1 MTRLDRFLALAVFLI
16 ALTVYALTLTP
27 SLSYLSPDGSELATV
42 PYILGLA
49 HSPGYPLYTGLG
61 FLFSRLLPLGDVA
74 YRINLMSAVLGALA
88 AAGVYGLLV
97 RILPESIPPL
107 WRRAA
112 AALPALLLAFSKTF
126 WAQSLIAEVYAP
138 NAAGIVL
145 TLIALLRWER
155 TRRRLDFFL
164 FALAFGLS
172 LGLHLSDLGFGPAFI
187 LFILLCLFEPV
198 DQHGGAPEKTPTV
211 IASPAPAFPA
221 REVFT
226 PGDHRRSSLGGQAP
240 RRGRGSEATPA
251 YPQPGQAKPVL
262 WSSGQS
268 PAFSKREIALPRLRR
283 GGAGA
288 SLPEPALERSEG
300 VARKDSLHPVR
311 SLLSVAAIGLLG
323 FALGAA
329 QFAWLPIQSG
339 TLIDRAMLRSAPT
352 TLVGIYNY
360 TLGAFPNFKFAF
372 PLTALPDRLVIY
384 LDLLNQQFGLAGVG
398 LGIAGLC
405 SLLARRT
412 RYFFLLVGMY
422 LVEIWFFIQYSAFDL
437 DVFFIPAHMLWAV
450 FIGFGVFELIHAAQ
464 FFLASVGAQ
473 SQRADTT
480 KPMTV
485 VAGCAMILFAAVPLR
500 NNWAANDFSGDT
512 AVNDFYAG
520 VWGVLPEN
528 SALVTQSGVF
538 GYDAFYWQL
547 VYGTRADVL
556 LPLLPGPNPSAR
568 DFAGRDLFTTT
579 RALSGNQGPGAL
591 PAGLLKGNYWTVPV
605 LFGQQPEESFGR
617 RETLVLYHLTADPPP
632 LLEADPHPQFA
643 AAGDLGPVQ
652 LLGFDLSARRIESG
666 DVLTVK
672 FYWRLQ
678 SVASIRVE
686 TRLGERT
693 LEQHEIGFGL
703 LGRYAQTV
711 PLPPASVVSD
721 SFALVIPS
729 GIAPG
734 AYAFTL
740 RPAGIGTSSGTAIR
754 LGMVDVI
761 NETGTMERWLQIAG
775 K

>member
-1 MTRLDRFLALAVFLI
+1 MTRLDRFLALAIFLAVLI
-16 ALTVYALTLTP
+16 VYALTLTP

-42 PYILGLA
+42 PYVLGLA

-74 YRINLMSAVLGALA
+74 YRINLMSAVMGALA
-88 AAGVYGLLV
+88 AAGIYWILV
-97 RILPESIPPL
+97 RILPESIPPF

-138 NAAGIVL
+138 NAAGIAF
-145 TLIALLRWER
+145 TLLALLRWER

-164 FALAFGLS
+164 FALVFGLS
-172 LGLHLSDLGFGPAFI
+172 LGLHISDLGFAPAFI

-198 DQHGGAPEKTPTV
+198 DKHGGAPNNISEV
-211 IASPAPAFPA
+211 IA
-221 REVFT
+221 R
-226 PGDHRRSSLGGQAP
+226 
-240 RRGRGSEATPA
+240 SEAT
-251 YPQPGQAKPVL
+251 KPVL
-262 WSSGQS
+262 CSSGQS
-268 PAFSKREIALPRLRR
+268 PALSKREIALPRLRR

-288 SLPEPALERSEG
+288 SLPEPALSEREG
-300 VARKDSLHPVR
+300 VARNDTQKPVR
-311 SLLSVAAIGLLG
+311 SLLTVAVLGLLG

-329 QFAWLPIQSG
+329 QFAWLPLRSG

-352 TLVGIYNY
+352 TLAGIYNY

-384 LDLLNQQFGLAGVG
+384 LDLLNQQFGLIGIG
-398 LGIAGLC
+398 LGIAGMC

-412 RYFFLLVGMY
+412 RHFFLLVGMY

-450 FIGFGVFELIHAAQ
+450 FNGFGVFEIISGVQYVSRKWAR
-464 FFLASVGAQ
+464 SPRPNI
-473 SQRADTT
+473 S
-480 KPMTV
+480 KPVSV
-485 VAGCAMILFAAVPLR
+485 VAGCVLVLFAAVPLR
-500 NNWAANDFSGDT
+500 NNWSANDFSGDT

-520 VWGVLPEN
+520 VWSVLPEN
-528 SALVTQSGVF
+528 AALVTQSGVF

-556 LPLLPGPNPSAR
+556 LPLLPGPNPSAG

-579 RALSGNQGPGAL
+579 RAISGNQGPGAL

-617 RETLVLYHLTADPPP
+617 RETLVLYHLMADPPP

-643 AAGDLGPVQ
+643 VVKDLGPVQ
-652 LLGFDLSARRIESG
+652 LLGFDLSAQRIESG
-666 DVLTVK
+666 DVLIVK
-672 FYWRLQ
+672 FYWRLKT
-678 SVASIRVE
+678 VASVRVE
-686 TRLGERT
+686 TRLGDLT

-703 LGRYAQTV
+703 LGRYAQAV
-711 PLPPASVVSD
+711 PLPAGSVISD

-729 GIAPG
+729 GTAPG
-734 AYAFTL
+734 AYAFTI
-740 RPAGIGTSSGTAIR
+740 RPAGIGSTPGAEINLGT
-754 LGMVDVI
+754 VNVV
-761 NETGTMERWLQIAG
+761 NEKGTMERWLQIAG
-775 K
+775 S